1 MGSLSFGNRKHLF
14 GVLNILNPGW
24 YQPGLC
30 VVLARNARELVRLV
44 SPHQGREVSV
54 PRRIDHLGT

>member
-1 MGSLSFGNRKHLF
+1 MGSLSLGNRKHLF
-14 GVLNILNPGW
+14 GVLTILNPGW
-24 YQPGLC
+24 DQPGLC
-30 VVLARNARELVRLV
+30 VVFARNTRELAWLV